1 MDCCYCCNYYC
12 CRCSWCSKIQ
22 KILINSLN
30 HFYFISSLV
39 SLTLSLNQ
47 TFNAKNS
54 FYKNNWFA
62 RQQSRR
68 NHPTMVLS
76 GILINFEH
84 LFDVLFFGFSSLFL
98 FTMELVKQH
107 FVIVALF
114 VVYVVIKIIKN
125 RKAIK

>member
-1 MDCCYCCNYYC
+1 
-12 CRCSWCSKIQ
+12 
-22 KILINSLN
+22 
-30 HFYFISSLV
+30 
-39 SLTLSLNQ
+39 LNQ

-84 LFDVLFFGFSSLFL
+84 LFDVLFFGLSRLFL
-98 FTMELVKQH
+98 VTIELVKQH
-107 FVIVALF
+107 LLLLLCLLCM
-114 VVYVVIKIIKN
+114 
-125 RKAIK
+125 